1 MLKKL
6 FAATAI
12 AVITAVT
19 TTASVIAHDDKP
31 LRWGNP
37 AYEDQDRDEGRRRAY
52 KRNKDVS
59 RIRLNRWV
67 ENEVLPLRRL
77 LNLGRESRGY
87 RIDAVIVRI
96 DPGGSRGSAR
106 LLVNG
111 RAENQRQRLNRKV
124 LVFRP
129 RDDAVIGFGVRSLR
143 LDVRGQAFVRN
154 IKIKLSRDRGRR
166 NRSCFRLERQV
177 NMDVRFD
184 RLNLWN
190 LLNLGRHPGCRIDR
204 IEIKARTDH
213 GRGKARI
220 FDRWWPV
227 SAPQVIGRR
236 PAVYRFNLWENPV
249 IGRDLRDLNLDMR
262 GKFTVYSVRAV
273 LRR

>member
-12 AVITAVT
+12 AAITTVT
-19 TTASVIAHDDKP
+19 TTTSVFAHDDEP
-31 LRWGNP
+31 FRWGNP
-37 AYEDQDRDEGRRRAY
+37 VYEDQDRDEGRRRAF
-52 KRNKDVS
+52 KRDKDVS

-77 LNLGRESRGY
+77 LNLGRDSRGY

-96 DPGGSRGSAR
+96 NPGRSRGSAR

-111 RAENQRQRLNRKV
+111 RAENQRQRLNREV

-129 RDDAVIGFGVRSLR
+129 RNDVVIGFGVRSLR

-166 NRSCFRLERQV
+166 NMSCFRLERKV

-190 LLNLGRHPGCRIDR
+190 LLNLDRHSGCRIDR
-204 IEIKARTDH
+204 IEIKARTAH

-220 FDRWWPV
+220 LDRRWPV
-227 SAPQVIGRR
+227 SAP
-236 PAVYRFNLWENPV
+236 
-249 IGRDLRDLNLDMR
+249 
-262 GKFTVYSVRAV
+262 
-273 LRR
+273 